1 VAISSCTVVG
11 RFLTPTQTP
20 VAGYLLFTPAASFG
34 SGMTIVPPLPT
45 RVDLGA
51 DGGFSVTVAVLDGAG
66 SDYVIE
72 WWLGAQPARVRA
84 YQVRLTAN
92 TAPVDLY
99 DMAPAVTQVAAPR
112 VAPTARLV
120 VGRTQL
126 TASADAST
134 STAGSSPISTVA
146 WQWGDGATT
155 AAGVSLTAA
164 HAYAAPGIYA
174 VVATVTDMAGASNSA
189 TAQVTVSTV
198 PAAPALVGAAGANS
212 AALSWPTIGAGGSPL
227 TGLLL
232 ERRPSGGAWAALAT
246 LLVTATSYNDTT
258 PTYPTSFGYR
268 LTATNAN
275 GSTASAEVTVAPTS
289 PGGPLTAR
297 VTAVV
302 SDLSVVADSSSSTG
316 PNPIVSSAW
325 QWGDGQSTA
334 AGAAASSSHAYAA
347 AGAYTV
353 TVTVTDSTGVSS
365 VASTSVTVAAATA
378 MGTTYPPTFPASY

>member
-1 VAISSCTVVG
+1 
-11 RFLTPTQTP
+11 
-20 VAGYLLFTPAASFG
+20 
-34 SGMTIVPPLPT
+34 M
-45 RVDLGA
+45 
-51 DGGFSVTVAVLDGAG
+51 
-66 SDYVIE
+66 
-72 WWLGAQPARVRA
+72 
-84 YQVRLTAN
+84 
-92 TAPVDLY
+92 
-99 DMAPAVTQVAAPR
+99 
-112 VAPTARLV
+112 
-120 VGRTQL
+120 
-126 TASADAST
+126 
-134 STAGSSPISTVA
+134 
-146 WQWGDGATT
+146 
-155 AAGVSLTAA
+155 
-164 HAYAAPGIYA
+164 
-174 VVATVTDMAGASNSA
+174 
-189 TAQVTVSTV
+189 
-198 PAAPALVGAAGANS
+198 
-212 AALSWPTIGAGGSPL
+212 

-258 PTYPTSFGYR
+258 PTYPNSFGYR

-334 AGAAASSSHAYAA
+334 AGAAASSSHTYAA

-365 VASTSVTVAAATA
+365 AASTSVTVAAATA